1 MQNDV
6 AHNPFIVRCK
16 GVAIVLAA
24 LSGLI
29 LGILNWFKEVRDP
42 RAKVGYQELA
52 KQVENLSLDL
62 KKTADTFKQQGE
74 EIATVQN
81 WIIYERDRRGTPL
94 SAAVIKIQKQTKV
107 RPKSAPPPVRTPK
120 RWENLRVPPGPTG
133 Y

>member
-1 MQNDV
+1 MQDNAANNTFV
-6 AHNPFIVRCK
+6 MRCK
-16 GVAIVLAA
+16 GIAVVLAA
-24 LSGLI
+24 LSGLL

-62 KKTADTFKQQGE
+62 KKTTDILKQQGD

-81 WIIYERDRRGTPL
+81 WIIYERDRRGTSP
-94 SAAVIKIQKQTKV
+94 SAAITKIQKQTKV
-107 RPKSAPPPVRTPK
+107 RTKSAPPPMRTPK
-120 RWENLRVPPGPTG
+120 RWENLQVPQGPTG